1 MPGCAAGL
9 ISGVSSENAH
19 CRGVLPAKT
28 AILRAVLA
36 DLVISGKISGK
47 ESVLAF
53 RAEKEN
59 KPVCFGCYSGWEAC
73 PATRRT
79 GWPEECK
86 VCKKLNQIKGDKP

>member
-1 MPGCAAGL
+1 MTGCAAGL

-47 ESVLAF
+47 ESILAF
-53 RAEKEN
+53 KAEKEN

-73 PATRRT
+73 RPMRT
-79 GWPEECK
+79 GEWPEECK
-86 VCKKLNQIKGDKP
+86 ICKKLNQIRRSI